1 MKIKISKEILVLS
14 LVVGLGLI
22 FLSLYMYYTSLT
34 FGDQL
39 LSSFIKCALN
49 EYKEFSQ
56 LELIQSWFEAGLK
69 FEIKNCNYDIISYN
83 FPYIF
88 WLGWII
94 TLVSLYLNF
103 RTIEKI
109 K

>member
-14 LVVGLGLI
+14 LIIGLGLL
-22 FLSLYMYYTSLT
+22 FLSFYMYYTSLT
-34 FGDQL
+34 FGDKL
-39 LSSFIKCALN
+39 LSSYIKCAVN
-49 EYKEFSQ
+49 DYKEFSQ
-56 LELIQSWFEAGLK
+56 LDLIQNWFESGLK
-69 FEIKNCNYDIISYN
+69 FEKKNCNFDIISHN

-103 RTIEKI
+103 RKIEK
-109 K
+109 

>member
-1 MKIKISKEILVLS
+1 MYKFICDFTQIIIFSLNLVIIVIKLE
-14 LVVGLGLI
+14 VVN
-22 FLSLYMYYTSLT
+22 T
-34 FGDQL
+34 
-39 LSSFIKCALN
+39 N

-69 FEIKNCNYDIISYN
+69 FEIKNCNTDIISYN

-103 RTIEKI
+103 RTIEKN

>member
-1 MKIKISKEILVLS
+1 MKIKISKEVLVLS
-14 LVVGLGLI
+14 LVIGLGLL
-22 FLSLYMYYTSLT
+22 FLSFYMYYTSLH
-34 FGDQL
+34 FGDGL
-39 LSSFIKCALN
+39 LSSSIKCPGKYL
-49 EYKEFSQ
+49 KGTQ
-56 LELIQSWFEAGLK
+56 LHLIQYWFELGVK
-69 FEIKNCNYDIISYN
+69 FKNANCYARISYN

-103 RTIEKI
+103 RKIEK